1 MVHEHKKRYI
11 MLCNHNLLLGKILF
25 SIKTFA
31 LTEAILGLLVLLYPF
46 IWCYTTLGEDP
57 QYLFW
62 VEVVFGVIIFIV
74 AALAL
79 MTKSS

>member
-1 MVHEHKKRYI
+1 LV
-11 MLCNHNLLLGKILF
+11 

-46 IWCYTTLGEDP
+46 VWCYTDLGEDA

-62 VEVVFGVIIFIV
+62 VEVALGVIILIV
-74 AALAL
+74 AALAW
-79 MTKSS
+79 MTKSPYEK

>member
-1 MVHEHKKRYI
+1 MV
-11 MLCNHNLLLGKILF
+11 

-46 IWCYTTLGEDP
+46 VWCYALGEDVT
-57 QYLFW
+57 YLFYG
-62 VEVVFGVIIFIV
+62 EVAFGVIILIV

-79 MTKSS
+79 ITKSEPAK

>member
-1 MVHEHKKRYI
+1 LV
-11 MLCNHNLLLGKILF
+11 

-31 LTEAILGLLVLLYPF
+31 LTEAIMGLLVLLYPF
-46 IWCYTTLGEDP
+46 VWCYTNLGEDA

-62 VEVVFGVIIFIV
+62 VGVAFGVIILIV

-79 MTKSS
+79 MTKSPYAK